1 MVTKVFQNSFTTHMM
16 GLLPQVKVVPRTAIQ
31 QGATGTTEKVSGVA
45 MQDVASLT
53 RGLVTKS
60 VCKDKGRQIQGF
72 LK

>member
-1 MVTKVFQNSFTTHMM
+1 MVTQVFQNSFMTHMM

-60 VCKDKGRQIQGF
+60 VCKDKGRKIQSCM
-72 LK
+72 K

>member
-1 MVTKVFQNSFTTHMM
+1 MM
-16 GLLPQVKVVPRTAIQ
+16 GLLPQVKVVPRTIQ
-31 QGATGTTEKVSGVA
+31 QGVTGTTEKVSGVA